1 MRTSRHYKA
10 LLSIF
15 REESDRLRK
24 ATGAACEAETVSYYA
39 HMHLYLCSIYAE
51 IAEITLNEHEKE
63 LFLKRVHECSSQ
75 MSALVGDFFFFFMKM
90 HEKQQE

>member
-15 REESDRLRK
+15 RGESDRLKR
-24 ATGAACEAETVSYYA
+24 AANAANDAESVCYYA

-63 LFLKRVHECSSQ
+63 LFLKRVQECSSQ
-75 MSALVGDFFFFFMKM
+75 MSALVGEFYMKM
-90 HEKQQE
+90 HEKQESE

>member
-15 REESDRLRK
+15 REESERLRR
-24 ATGAACEAETVSYYA
+24 AADEAKETETVSYYA

-63 LFLKRVHECSSQ
+63 LFLKRVQDCNSQ
-75 MSALVGDFFFFFMKM
+75 MSALVGEFFVKM
-90 HEKQQE
+90 HEKQEEVK

>member
-10 LLSIF
+10 ILTIF
-15 REESDRLRK
+15 REESERLRK
-24 ATGAACEAETVSYYA
+24 AASAACDADTVSYYA

-51 IAEITLNEHEKE
+51 IAEITLNEHEKR
-63 LFLKRVHECSSQ
+63 LFLTRVQECSSA
-75 MSALVGDFFFFFMKM
+75 MSALVGEFFVKM

>member
-10 LLSIF
+10 MLSIF
-15 REESDRLRK
+15 REESERLRM
-24 ATGAACEAETVSYYA
+24 GANAANEAETVSYYA

-63 LFLKRVHECSSQ
+63 LFIKRVQECSSQ
-75 MSALVGDFFFFFMKM
+75 MSALVGDFFVRM
-90 HEKQQE
+90 HENKKENE